1 MTLKPGTDY
10 MIFAQLPFKR
20 KFDFSEFSDI
30 DWLDWIKYRKTEWQD
45 VGDEAVLLPTKSGNE
60 ELCSELSIFEH
71 SPVVLSCPDEMRA
84 FLTGRPQTWVDYAL
98 TMNEIA
104 ETDGEKRYW
113 LMVRRMMG

>member
-1 MTLKPGTDY
+1 MALNDSVITPRPEAGVVTRLKMNLRSPS
-10 MIFAQLPFKR
+10 LSV
-20 KFDFSEFSDI
+20 SE
-30 DWLDWIKYRKTEWQD
+30 
-45 VGDEAVLLPTKSGNE
+45 SGNE

-71 SPVVLSCPDEMRA
+71 SPVVLSCPNEMRA

-113 LMVRRMMG
+113 LFVRRLIS